1 MSLEDNAE
9 RGFKP
14 RQEQPTLHEV
24 CRMLTRLNYG
34 DFTTLT
40 DALEV
45 YPSDAFPRLCD
56 LEKKSAPQ
64 NLGAE
69 PAFRALRNDQFDG

>member
-1 MSLEDNAE
+1 MSLADNAE

-34 DFTTLT
+34 DFATLAAGIGVQPNT
-40 DALEV
+40 LWRAITERAIA
-45 YPSDAFPRLCD
+45 SDKTNTVKYR
-56 LEKKSAPQ
+56 
-64 NLGAE
+64 
-69 PAFRALRNDQFDG
+69 R